1 LFCDLPHPVVF
12 IAIAV
17 LTVRQ
22 NERPVARAASLS
34 DAFEGVNFPS
44 MGPLLGPNT
53 RAKRRIM
60 PSRFAAPSRAQPVR
74 CCAMT
79 EKRNGMTTT
88 FDEATTAAIA
98 AFAQLDFYTAVQ
110 AMRAEADYDHERD
123 QWISRYID
131 EHGGDADDAAYDA
144 LHAQAQTTP
153 EYAQFVDAVRQEILD
168 YFGVTD
174 DQLDCMIVLRDDD
187 SDELWAEVNRQ
198 RSALGT
204 GEVRG
209 DL

>member
-1 LFCDLPHPVVF
+1 
-12 IAIAV
+12 
-17 LTVRQ
+17 
-22 NERPVARAASLS
+22 
-34 DAFEGVNFPS
+34 
-44 MGPLLGPNT
+44 
-53 RAKRRIM
+53 
-60 PSRFAAPSRAQPVR
+60 
-74 CCAMT
+74 
-79 EKRNGMTTT
+79 MTTT

-110 AMRAEADYDHERD
+110 AMRAEADYDRERD

-131 EHGGDADDAAYDA
+131 EHGGGDDDAEYDA

-153 EYAQFVDAVRQEILD
+153 EYTEFIDTVRREILE

-174 DQLDCMIVLRDDD
+174 EQLDWMIVLRNDD
-187 SDELWAEVNRQ
+187 SDALWAEVNRQ

>member
-1 LFCDLPHPVVF
+1 
-12 IAIAV
+12 
-17 LTVRQ
+17 
-22 NERPVARAASLS
+22 
-34 DAFEGVNFPS
+34 
-44 MGPLLGPNT
+44 
-53 RAKRRIM
+53 
-60 PSRFAAPSRAQPVR
+60 
-74 CCAMT
+74 
-79 EKRNGMTTT
+79 MTTT

-110 AMRAEADYDHERD
+110 AMRAEADYDRERD

-131 EHGGDADDAAYDA
+131 EQGGGADDAEYDA
-144 LHAQAQTTP
+144 LHAQAQATP
-153 EYAQFVDAVRQEILD
+153 EYAEFIDAVRREILE

-174 DQLDCMIVLRDDD
+174 DQLDNMVLLRDDD

>member
-1 LFCDLPHPVVF
+1 
-12 IAIAV
+12 
-17 LTVRQ
+17 
-22 NERPVARAASLS
+22 
-34 DAFEGVNFPS
+34 
-44 MGPLLGPNT
+44 
-53 RAKRRIM
+53 
-60 PSRFAAPSRAQPVR
+60 
-74 CCAMT
+74 
-79 EKRNGMTTT
+79 MTTT

-131 EHGGDADDAAYDA
+131 EQGGGVDDAEYDA
-144 LHAQAQTTP
+144 LHARAQAMP
-153 EYAQFVDAVRQEILD
+153 EYAAFIDGVRREIMA

-174 DQLDCMIVLRDDD
+174 EQLDWMIVLRDDD

>member
-1 LFCDLPHPVVF
+1 
-12 IAIAV
+12 
-17 LTVRQ
+17 
-22 NERPVARAASLS
+22 
-34 DAFEGVNFPS
+34 
-44 MGPLLGPNT
+44 
-53 RAKRRIM
+53 
-60 PSRFAAPSRAQPVR
+60 
-74 CCAMT
+74 
-79 EKRNGMTTT
+79 MTTT

-110 AMRAEADYDHERD
+110 AMRAEADYDRERD

-131 EHGGDADDAAYDA
+131 EHGGGDDDAEYDA

-153 EYAQFVDAVRQEILD
+153 EYAEFIDAVRREILE
-168 YFGVTD
+168 YFGVTNE
-174 DQLDCMIVLRDDD
+174 QLDWMIVLRNDD
-187 SDELWAEVNRQ
+187 SDALWAEVNRQ

>member
-1 LFCDLPHPVVF
+1 M
-12 IAIAV
+12 
-17 LTVRQ
+17 
-22 NERPVARAASLS
+22 
-34 DAFEGVNFPS
+34 VN
-44 MGPLLGPNT
+44 MG
-53 RAKRRIM
+53 
-60 PSRFAAPSRAQPVR
+60 S
-74 CCAMT
+74 
-79 EKRNGMTTT
+79 GMTIT

-131 EHGGDADDAAYDA
+131 EHGGGADDAAYDA
-144 LHAQAQTTP
+144 LHAQAEASP
-153 EYAQFVDAVRQEILD
+153 EYAQFLDTVRREILE

-174 DQLDCMIVLRDDD
+174 SQLDCMVVLRSDD

-198 RSALGT
+198 RVALGT

-209 DL
+209 DI

>member
-1 LFCDLPHPVVF
+1 M
-12 IAIAV
+12 
-17 LTVRQ
+17 T
-22 NERPVARAASLS
+22 N
-34 DAFEGVNFPS
+34 
-44 MGPLLGPNT
+44 
-53 RAKRRIM
+53 KRD
-60 PSRFAAPSRAQPVR
+60 
-74 CCAMT
+74 
-79 EKRNGMTTT
+79 GMTTT

-110 AMRAEADYDHERD
+110 AMRAEADYDRERD

-131 EHGGDADDAAYDA
+131 EHGGGADDAEYDA
-144 LHAQAQTTP
+144 LHAQAQATP
-153 EYAQFVDAVRQEILD
+153 EYAQFIDAVRREILE

-174 DQLDCMIVLRDDD
+174 DQLDNMVLLRDDD

>member
-1 LFCDLPHPVVF
+1 
-12 IAIAV
+12 
-17 LTVRQ
+17 
-22 NERPVARAASLS
+22 
-34 DAFEGVNFPS
+34 
-44 MGPLLGPNT
+44 
-53 RAKRRIM
+53 
-60 PSRFAAPSRAQPVR
+60 
-74 CCAMT
+74 MT
-79 EKRNGMTTT
+79 NMRDGMATT

-110 AMRAEADYDHERD
+110 AMRAEADYDRERD

-131 EHGGDADDAAYDA
+131 EHGGGADDAAYDA
-144 LHAQAQTTP
+144 LHAQAQATP
-153 EYAQFVDAVRQEILD
+153 EYAQFIDAVRREILE

-174 DQLDCMIVLRDDD
+174 NQLDWMVLLRNDD
-187 SDELWAEVNRQ
+187 SDELWAEVNQR

>member
-1 LFCDLPHPVVF
+1 
-12 IAIAV
+12 
-17 LTVRQ
+17 
-22 NERPVARAASLS
+22 
-34 DAFEGVNFPS
+34 
-44 MGPLLGPNT
+44 
-53 RAKRRIM
+53 
-60 PSRFAAPSRAQPVR
+60 
-74 CCAMT
+74 
-79 EKRNGMTTT
+79 MTTT

-131 EHGGDADDAAYDA
+131 EQGGGVDDAEYDA
-144 LHAQAQTTP
+144 LHARAQATP
-153 EYAQFVDAVRQEILD
+153 EYVAFIDGVRREIMA

-174 DQLDCMIVLRDDD
+174 EQLDWMIVLRDDD